1 MLTCVK
7 MRSIIK
13 VRNMTHGKETIKLKE
28 WLTKL
33 RLEKDMT
40 QDDVAKNA
48 DIPRTTYSSI
58 EQGRRR
64 PSVENAMRIASV
76 LDFEWTLF
84 FENERRELTHKKEMT
99 K

>member
-1 MLTCVK
+1 

-13 VRNMTHGKETIKLKE
+13 VRNMTQIREMMKLKD

-33 RLEKDMT
+33 RLEKNMT
-40 QDDVAKNA
+40 QDDVAKSA

-84 FENERRELTHKKEMT
+84 FENERREMTHGKEVSR
-99 K
+99 

>member
-1 MLTCVK
+1 ME
-7 MRSIIK
+7 
-13 VRNMTHGKETIKLKE
+13 N

-33 RLEKDMT
+33 RLEKDLT
-40 QDDVAKNA
+40 QDEVAQLSN
-48 DIPRTTYSSI
+48 IPRTTYSSI

-64 PSVENAMRIASV
+64 PSVEKAMKIADA

-84 FENERRELTHKKEMT
+84 FEPKLRETTRKEVS